1 MLIEQS
7 VSEDDDLLASP
18 ETFNANNILK
28 SPNILAT
35 LSTLK
40 NKNKQDSEGSNLM
53 DRTPKELALIA

>member
-1 MLIEQS
+1 MLIEQP

-18 ETFNANNILK
+18 ETFNVNNILK

-35 LSTLK
+35 LSALK
-40 NKNKQDSEGSNLM
+40 NKNKQDSDGSNLM